1 MISSTIRMSIL
12 ALALAF
18 AATGPAV
25 AQKTFNLTVGAPLP
39 DRFAPVAAIKNYF
52 VPGVSRRLAE
62 KGKYKIN
69 WREAYGGQLYKSNAS
84 ITSLQ
89 DGIADFG
96 MVFTAVEG
104 SRLPLSQV
112 SAYAPGATDDN
123 RVMTR
128 VINELMETYP
138 PLKAEWDRNGI
149 MAFGAA
155 TPDSIQLFTKF
166 EVRRIEDIKN
176 RKISAI
182 GSIGSWLKALGGVP
196 VSSPLPRMYN
206 DVKTGL
212 TDGALTVPSL
222 ILAVKLYEVAPY
234 VTLLDMG
241 GFNASSLAVSK
252 RSFAKLPAE
261 VREVI
266 RDVGKGYS
274 AAATEA
280 FRRSNAAA
288 FKLFREKGPNL
299 NPPVRI
305 TEPSKEELV
314 RMYKSMPN
322 IARAWAKRVEAS
334 GAPGSQ
340 ILAAYM
346 DTMRK
351 HGAKP
356 MRHWDRE

>member
-1 MISSTIRMSIL
+1 MSYTIRMGVVALTL
-12 ALALAF
+12 AI
-18 AATGPAV
+18 AAGGPAV
-25 AQKTFNLTVGAPLP
+25 AQKTFNLTIGAPLP
-39 DRFAPVAAIKNYF
+39 DRFGPVAAIKNYF
-52 VPGVSRRLAE
+52 VPGVTRRLAE
-62 KGKYKIN
+62 QGKYKIN

-112 SAYAPGATDDN
+112 SAYAPGVTGDN
-123 RVMTR
+123 RLMAR
-128 VINELMETYP
+128 VINEMMETYP
-138 PLKAEWDRNGI
+138 PLKAEWDRNEI
-149 MAFGAA
+149 MSFGVS
-155 TPDSIQLFTKF
+155 TPDSIQLFTTFK
-166 EVRRIEDIKN
+166 VRTIEDIKN

-222 ILAVKLYEVAPY
+222 ILAVKLFEVAPY

-241 GFNASSLAVSK
+241 GFNASSLSASK

-261 VREVI
+261 VRDVI
-266 RDVGKGYS
+266 RDVAKGYS
-274 AAATEA
+274 AASSEE
-280 FRRSNAAA
+280 FRRANAAA
-288 FKLFREKGPNL
+288 FKLFRDKGPKL
-299 NPPVRI
+299 KPPVEI
-305 TEPSKEELV
+305 VEPSKEELA
-314 RMYKSMPN
+314 RMYKGMAN
-322 IARAWAKRVEAS
+322 VAQAWAKRMEAN
-334 GAPGSQ
+334 GAPGSE
-340 ILAAYM
+340 ILAVYM

-351 HGAKP
+351 HGATP